1 MNQQAIQLRHICKS
15 YRKHRV
21 LEDVSVSFA
30 EGQIHGM
37 IGRNGSGKTQLFKII
52 AGYVSPD
59 RGDVEVFGERIGQD
73 VNHPSSVGVLI
84 ETPGFLPSISGLF
97 NLQMLAAM
105 NTRLS
110 VRDLMAILEL
120 VGLKDAANRK
130 VGQYSLGMR
139 QRLGIAQAMMGS
151 PRLLILDEPFNGLD
165 DAGVHEIRA
174 LLQGLRA
181 GGTTILLSS
190 HHAEDIAVLCDT
202 VHRMEAG
209 RIRELHEAER
219 PAEVS

>member
-1 MNQQAIQLRHICKS
+1 MNQQAIQLRHISKT
-15 YRKHRV
+15 YRKHQV
-21 LEDVSVSFA
+21 LQDVTVSFA

-52 AGYVSPD
+52 AGYVTPD
-59 RGDVEVFGERIGQD
+59 QGEVEVFGERIGRD
-73 VNHPSSVGVLI
+73 VSHPSSIGVLI

-105 NTRLS
+105 NTRLR
-110 VRDLMAILEL
+110 VQDLMAILEL
-120 VGLKDAANRK
+120 VGLKDAAHRK

-174 LLQGLRA
+174 LLQRLRA
-181 GGTTILLSS
+181 RGTTILLSS

-209 RIRELHEAER
+209 RIHALDAHEQ
-219 PAEVS
+219 